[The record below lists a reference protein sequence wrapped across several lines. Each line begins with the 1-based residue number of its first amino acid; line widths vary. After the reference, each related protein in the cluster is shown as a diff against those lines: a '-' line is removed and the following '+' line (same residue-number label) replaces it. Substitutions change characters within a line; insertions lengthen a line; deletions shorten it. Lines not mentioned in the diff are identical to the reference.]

1 MPRPL
6 GHQTLR
12 VLAAVRDGARYGL
25 DIVERTELPS
35 GTVYPV
41 LARLRRRGLL
51 ESRWE
56 EDEVAASEG
65 RPRRKYHRLTAE
77 GYRVLDRAAERLGRP
92 VPGLAGTEAEP
103 EGTA

>member
-1 MPRPL
+1 MARPL
-6 GHQTLR
+6 GRQTLR

-56 EDEVAASEG
+56 EDEVAAREG
-65 RPRRKYHRLTAE
+65 RPRRKYHRPTAE
-77 GYRVLDRAAERLGRP
+77 GYRVLDRAAERLGHP
-92 VPGLAGTEAEP
+92 IPGI
-103 EGTA
+103 EGTGAEAGGTS